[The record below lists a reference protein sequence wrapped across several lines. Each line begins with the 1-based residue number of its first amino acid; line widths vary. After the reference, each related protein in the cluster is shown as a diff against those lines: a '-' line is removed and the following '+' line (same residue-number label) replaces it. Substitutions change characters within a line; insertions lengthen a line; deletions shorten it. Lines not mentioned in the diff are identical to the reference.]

1 MKLTILFFYVIVV
14 HIRSI
19 FRLWRSLVGTSS
31 DLVEI
36 VGPWQLVCLFDEND
50 KLLEQIRI

>member
-1 MKLTILFFYVIVV
+1 M
-14 HIRSI
+14 HIRWI
-19 FRLWRSLVGTSS
+19 LRLWRSLVGTSS

-36 VGPWQLVCLFDEND
+36 VSPWQLVCLFDEND